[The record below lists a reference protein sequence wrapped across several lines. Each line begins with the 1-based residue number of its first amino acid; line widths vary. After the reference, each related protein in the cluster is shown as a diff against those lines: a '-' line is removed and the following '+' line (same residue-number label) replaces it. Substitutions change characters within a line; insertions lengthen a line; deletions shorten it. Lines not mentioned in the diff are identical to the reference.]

1 MNTILIKYF
10 NELNKIYCNV
20 YINMN
25 AIKSLVPRT
34 QLAQYQPGQEINFEL
49 IHEGEALKANSCYL
63 TGQ

>member
-1 MNTILIKYF
+1 
-10 NELNKIYCNV
+10 
-20 YINMN
+20 MN